1 MRNAL
6 LPRPSSL
13 AMLLTV
19 LAVFTITP
27 SGAQPKY
34 KTEIVPY
41 TPHGDQIQDVR
52 LTIDGTRLIT
62 YALQERS
69 LKVWELQ
76 SRRLIRTI
84 DANVLGST
92 GWLDVT
98 SNGRYM
104 VTTHGDGSLHV
115 IDLDTGGFVRSIA
128 KDLGERPN
136 LTITPNG
143 QDVITG
149 RGDGILQL
157 WDLATGRLKLQF
169 GDTSARIKGIYD
181 VVTLP
186 DSGSILV
193 PYQDGTV
200 KQWSLST
207 GHKVRTFAIDA
218 NNIAVAPDGQRFV
231 SRDVTSIKIWN
242 LATGQLER
250 NIEGVD
256 WSPGGVQI
264 DRLGRYIFVDVGAKD
279 HTRDEGKIEI
289 REFETGKLV
298 RTLNVGIGKGR
309 SFAISDDGRRLVQG
323 SVYAAITVWDT
334 ETGQLVERFGFGRPQ
349 ERSAAFTSDGNS
361 LVVFLDDGT
370 IQVWNPGTGELVRSL
385 QRPGTVEVCDYWKQG
400 TLIIGARHAIC
411 ADAENPS
418 PRVWDIDT
426 GKFTGLF
433 KDLDK
438 PTPKGTRTPVLSATK
453 DGRYLFSSNY
463 AANGKSLDPGD
474 QVVRQW
480 DIKSGRIVRRLQHA
494 GSVTAIGVSP
504 DGRYVLTHDGQL
516 KLWGVADGKLLRSVT
531 WVGKIPQGGIAFVGD
546 TIRIIDSNRVALLDT
561 RNLRPIKDHPHS
573 ITRGKPAL
581 TEDGMRAAIVFFHD
595 TWKLELWDL
604 ENRKLLRSFKGLP
617 TSPRFD
623 LGDVAIAPGGT
634 RIVVPGMPTG
644 IGVWDAESGDLLM
657 TAYSG
662 QLAQRRG
669 TAPQGEWLTITPEGF
684 FAASSPRA
692 AELASVVRGAQPY
705 SVEQMWQSLFSPD
718 LVREKLGG
726 DTEKEV
732 VKAAG
737 VMDLGKVL
745 DSGKSPSVVITS
757 HSPGASTVNDIVTME
772 ATIADQGGGIG
783 RVEWRVNGVTA
794 AVTAKT
800 EIKDRQISLSHQ
812 LALDP
817 GENTIEVIAYNARNL
832 LASPPVSTT
841 MRFTGSVDTVKPKL
855 HVLAIGI
862 NEYVDRGWTPPGADK
877 ATAFP
882 PLNLA
887 VSDAVA
893 FSTALKAAGA
903 GQYAEVAVTE
913 AMDKDATV
921 AGLEERITRMAAG
934 IHPRDT
940 FVLFAAA
947 HGTSV
952 NGRFFLIPQDYD
964 GGTNPLALQERAIG
978 QDRLQDWVANRI
990 KAKRAILLLDTC
1002 ESGALVSGFARSRTD
1017 VPASEAAIG
1026 RLHEA
1031 TGRPVLTAAAEG
1043 KPAFEGYEG
1052 YGIFTWA
1059 LLDALKNGD
1068 RNGNGSIE
1076 LSELVAHVQDG
1087 VPQISARL
1095 KGRGHA
1101 AVAARG
1107 STSDRQS
1114 ARFGSRGE
1122 DFALVKRLQ

>member
-6 LPRPSSL
+6 LPRSRYM
-13 AMLLTV
+13 AMLLAV
-19 LAVFTITP
+19 SAVFTVGP
-27 SGAQPKY
+27 SAAQPTY

-52 LTIDGTRLIT
+52 VTMGGTRLIT

-69 LKVWELQ
+69 LKIWELQ

-92 GWLDVT
+92 GWLDIT
-98 SNGRYM
+98 SDGKYM
-104 VTTHGDGSLHV
+104 VTPHSDGSLHI
-115 IDLDTGGFVRSIA
+115 IDLETGGFVRSIA
-128 KDLGERPN
+128 KDLGENPS

-143 QDVITG
+143 QDVVTG
-149 RGDGILQL
+149 RRDGILQL
-157 WDLATGRLKLQF
+157 WNLETGQLRLQF
-169 GDTSARIKGIYD
+169 GDPSAKIKGAY
-181 VVTLP
+181 VVALP
-186 DSGSILV
+186 DGSGILV

-207 GHKVRTFAIDA
+207 GREVRAFAIDA
-218 NNIAVAPDGQRFV
+218 IDLAAAPDGHRFI
-231 SRDVTSIKIWN
+231 SRDVRSIKIWN

-256 WSPGGVQI
+256 WGPGGMHI
-264 DRLGRYIFVDVGAKD
+264 DRLGKHIFVDVGAKD
-279 HTRDEGKIEI
+279 HTKDEGKIEI

-309 SFAISDDGRRLVQG
+309 SFAVSDDGRRLVQG

-334 ETGQLVERFGFGRPQ
+334 ETGQLLDRFGFGRAQ
-349 ERSAAFTSDGNS
+349 ERAAAFTSDGHG
-361 LVVFLDDGT
+361 LVVILDDGT
-370 IQVWNPGTGELVRSL
+370 IQVWNPATGELVRLL
-385 QRPGTVEVCDYWKQG
+385 QRSDAIQACDYWKQG
-400 TLIIGARHAIC
+400 TLITGDRHAVC
-411 ADAENPS
+411 ADSENPS
-418 PRVWDIDT
+418 PRVWDVDT
-426 GKFTGLF
+426 GKFLGLF
-433 KDLDK
+433 EDLEK
-438 PTPKGTRTPVLSATK
+438 PVPKGIRTPVLSVTK

-463 AANGKSLDPGD
+463 GADKNNADPGG
-474 QVVRQW
+474 QIVRQW
-480 DIKSGRIVRRLQHA
+480 DVKSGRIVRRLQHA
-494 GSVTAIGVSP
+494 GAVSAIGVSL
-504 DGRYVLTHDGQL
+504 DGRHVLTHDGQL
-516 KLWGVADGKLLRSVT
+516 RLWSVADGKLLKSIA
-531 WVGKIPQGGIAFVGD
+531 WVGKIPQGGITFVGN
-546 TIRIIDSNRVALLDT
+546 TIRIMEANRVAVLD
-561 RNLRPIKDHPHS
+561 RRSLRPIKEQSHN
-573 ITRGKPAL
+573 ITTRRLAL
-581 TEDGMRAAIVFFHD
+581 TADGTRLATVFFYN

-604 ENRKLLRSFKGLP
+604 ENGTLLRSFKGLP

-623 LGDVAIAPGGT
+623 LGDVEISPGGT

-662 QLAQRRG
+662 QLAQKKGSVPR
-669 TAPQGEWLTITPEGF
+669 GEWLTITPEGF

-726 DTEKEV
+726 DTDKEV
-732 VKAAG
+732 ERAAAF
-737 VMDLGKVL
+737 MDLGKVL
-745 DSGKSPSVVITS
+745 DSGRAPRVVVTS
-757 HSPGASTVNDIVTME
+757 HPTGTSTADEIIAME
-772 ATIADQGGGIG
+772 AVVADQGGGIG

-794 AVTAKT
+794 AVTPNT
-800 EIKDRQISLSHQ
+800 GTRDPENTLSQQ
-812 LALDP
+812 LALDA
-817 GENTIEVIAYNARNL
+817 GENTIEVIAYNAPNL
-832 LASPPVSTT
+832 LASPPVATT
-841 MRFTGSVDTVKPKL
+841 VRFTGSIDTVKPKL

-862 NEYVDRGWTPPGADK
+862 NDYVDRGWTPPGADK

-893 FSTALKAAGA
+893 FSAALKTAGA
-903 GQYAEVAVTE
+903 GQYAEVTVTE

-964 GGTNPLALQERAIG
+964 GGTNPVALQERAIG
-978 QDRLQDWVANRI
+978 QDRLQEWVVNRI

-1002 ESGALVSGFARSRTD
+1002 ESGALVSGFARSRTE

-1043 KPAFEGYEG
+1043 KSAFEGYQG
-1052 YGIFTWA
+1052 YGIFTWT

-1076 LSELVAHVQDG
+1076 LSELVAHVRNG

-1095 KGRGHA
+1095 NGRGHA

-1107 STSDRQS
+1107 STGYGQS

-1122 DFALVKRLQ
+1122 DFVLVPRLR